1 MSFFK
6 YLKESYKFI
15 IFYIALM
22 LFIFM
27 VSYLDRKNRML
38 SSDIV
43 YIAVVSF
50 FIFIVFLLWDYN
62 EKYRYI
68 KTIMQLKNSK
78 DKTPILPPPKEYKD
92 EVYAALIQDLYN
104 SYTTDLRNIEDK
116 FKENNEFMTAWV
128 HEIKTPITT
137 SKLIIDG
144 LEVSNSELAASMEE
158 EIDKIDNY
166 VEKVLYYS
174 RSDDFSKDYIVS
186 EVSINKLIKD
196 SVKKHSIIFIRKHIK
211 FINKVDEKNFVD
223 TDKKWLEFILD
234 QIVSNALKYTESNG
248 TIKFSTTEDDNEK
261 ILTIEDN
268 GVGIK
273 SEDAQRVFVKS
284 FTGNNGRNVNM
295 KSTGMGLYL
304 SQKLAKKLGHYI
316 TLKSE
321 YGQGTSVYIHF
332 PKWNDYYNVT
342 KM

>member
-15 IFYIALM
+15 IFYFVLIFFILM
-22 LFIFM
+22 VIYM
-27 VSYLDRKNRML
+27 DRKNRML
-38 SSDIV
+38 SSNV
-43 YIAVVSF
+43 MYVEVVSF
-50 FIFIVFLLWDYN
+50 FMFIVFLFLDYN

-68 KTIMQLKNSK
+68 KEIEKLKDSE
-78 DKTPILPPPKEYKD
+78 DKTPILPVPKEYKD
-92 EVYAALIQDLYN
+92 KVYAELIQDLYN
-104 SYTTDLRNIEDK
+104 SYTTDLRNIEYK

-137 SKLIIDG
+137 SKLLIDS
-144 LEVSNSELAASMEE
+144 LKDNNSEFAASIKE
-158 EIDKIDNY
+158 EIEKIDNY

-174 RSDDFSKDYIVS
+174 RSDSFSKDYIIS
-186 EVSINKLIKD
+186 EVSINNLIKD

-223 TDKKWLEFILD
+223 TDKKWLEFIID
-234 QIVSNALKYTESNG
+234 QIVSNALKYTELNG
-248 TIKFSTTEDDNEK
+248 TIKFSTNEDDNEK
-261 ILTIEDN
+261 ILIIEDN

-273 SEDAQRVFVKS
+273 SEDIERVFAKS
-284 FTGNNGRNVNM
+284 FTGNNGRDINM

-304 SQKLAKKLGHYI
+304 SRKLAKKLGHYI
-316 TLKSE
+316 TLKSK

-332 PKWNDYYNVT
+332 PKWDDYYNVT